1 MIEKGSIYQHF
12 KGNIYKIIG
21 VGKHSETLE
30 DYVVYTDLNEDKIW
44 IRPYNMFLEEVQ
56 LEDGT
61 VVPRFKQIQTEH
73 EK

>member
-12 KGNIYKIIG
+12 KGNIYKIVG

-44 IRPYNMFLEEVQ
+44 IRPYDMFLEEVQ

>member
-1 MIEKGSIYQHF
+1 MIEKGSVYQHF
-12 KGNIYKIIG
+12 KGNIYKILG

-30 DYVVYTDLNEDKIW
+30 DYVVYADLNEEKIW
-44 IRPYNMFLEEVQ
+44 IRPYDMFLEEVQ

-61 VVPRFKQIQTEH
+61 IVPRFKQIQTEH

>member
-1 MIEKGSIYQHF
+1 MIEKGSVYQHF
-12 KGNIYKIIG
+12 KGNIYKIVC
-21 VGKHSETLE
+21 VGKHSETVE
-30 DYVVYTDLNEDKIW
+30 DYVVYTDLNEEKIW
-44 IRPYNMFLEEVQ
+44 IRPYDMFLEEVQ

>member
-44 IRPYNMFLEEVQ
+44 IRPYDMFLEEVQ

>member
-12 KGNIYKIIG
+12 KGNIYKIVG